1 MSDFIKR
8 LYKNRENIAETKK
21 ILENIIK
28 VEGLENLGIDFIEK
42 NKLNENYILALADIK
57 QNKISN
63 EYLDKNISFKK
74 LDDNSVNS
82 IAKSI
87 ESSSEKGIKED
98 EFKKTLDVFF
108 KKTPVLKEF
117 NQINLEVYK
126 NCEEFSYF
134 LTKLNIDLGD
144 LKSNNNINSEFKI
157 TNKNNKLNFCLKTTG
172 TSEKDNL
179 EITSDSIVDFRN
191 KIDVLLEKY
200 PLDEIS
206 QFFSTISKPK
216 DEQYLEHIKIRN
228 DKDFEVIVNNK
239 YGNIETYIL
248 KVDYDKDKKYL
259 EHIKIRKDKDFEIVI
274 NNKYGNIGTYILKV
288 DYDNE
293 KQYITRGYLNEGI
306 DIDKL
311 VNTLTVENY
320 LESYQNDSF
329 EKKYLTKK
337 INNLEKEAHIM
348 RDELRERVKKESFE
362 DVKND
367 LLAYSFKKAN
377 PITKKEVSKIL
388 DDEYSKK
395 FQHYTN
401 EEAEAYLLERKDEFS
416 FTITDDGKIKELM
429 NYYYDNMYDKTQ
441 LYEDYYNT
449 CKKFL
454 KYGIRMN
461 INDIILN
468 ENFDFYDGSTL
479 KEKYGKK
486 ETGTVELENE
496 FRKSVF
502 ILTLTEYDKESF
514 ENEISKGKTP
524 LRISENNAIFNLI
537 FLNKVNEKLENEF
550 AYPKINEIEMK
561 KEVININFNEYN
573 EFLERDFVRR
583 SILENKNKSNYI
595 EEEPMKNVIVK
606 FGDME
611 IKI

>member
-8 LYKNRENIAETKK
+8 LYKNRENTAETKR

-117 NQINLEVYK
+117 NQINSEIYK

-157 TNKNNKLNFCLKTTG
+157 ANKNNKLSFSLKTTG
-172 TSEKDNL
+172 TDNV
-179 EITSDSIVDFRN
+179 EIISDNIVDFR
-191 KIDVLLEKY
+191 KKVDVFLEKY
-200 PLDEIS
+200 PLDEMNN
-206 QFFSTISKPK
+206 FFSNISKPI
-216 DEQYLEHIKIRN
+216 DE
-228 DKDFEVIVNNK
+228 
-239 YGNIETYIL
+239 
-248 KVDYDKDKKYL
+248 KYL
-259 EHIKIRKDKDFEIVI
+259 EYIKIRKDKDFEIVI

-337 INNLEKEAHIM
+337 ISNLEKETHIM

-454 KYGIRMN
+454 KYGLRMN

-468 ENFDFYDGSTL
+468 ENFEFYDGSIL

-550 AYPKINEIEMK
+550 NYPKINEIEMK

>member
-98 EFKKTLDVFF
+98 EFEKTLDDFF

-157 TNKNNKLNFCLKTTG
+157 ANKNNKLSFSLKTTG
-172 TSEKDNL
+172 TDNV
-179 EITSDSIVDFRN
+179 EIISDNIVDFR
-191 KIDVLLEKY
+191 KKVDVFLEKY
-200 PLDEIS
+200 PLDEMNN
-206 QFFSTISKPK
+206 FFSNISKPI
-216 DEQYLEHIKIRN
+216 DE
-228 DKDFEVIVNNK
+228 
-239 YGNIETYIL
+239 
-248 KVDYDKDKKYL
+248 KYL

-288 DYDNE
+288 DYNNE

-337 INNLEKEAHIM
+337 ISNLEKETYIM

-454 KYGIRMN
+454 KYGLRMN

-468 ENFDFYDGSTL
+468 ENFEFYDGSTL

-550 AYPKINEIEMK
+550 NYPKINEIEMK
-561 KEVININFNEYN
+561 KEINNINFNEYN
-573 EFLERDFVRR
+573 DFLERDFVRR

>member
-21 ILENIIK
+21 ILENFIK

-117 NQINLEVYK
+117 NQINSEVYK

-157 TNKNNKLNFCLKTTG
+157 ANKNNKLSFSLKTTG
-172 TSEKDNL
+172 TDNV
-179 EITSDSIVDFRN
+179 EIISDNIVDFR
-191 KIDVLLEKY
+191 KKVDVFLEKY
-200 PLDEIS
+200 PLDEMNN
-206 QFFSTISKPK
+206 FFSNISKPI
-216 DEQYLEHIKIRN
+216 DE
-228 DKDFEVIVNNK
+228 
-239 YGNIETYIL
+239 
-248 KVDYDKDKKYL
+248 KYL

-337 INNLEKEAHIM
+337 ISNLEKETHIM

-454 KYGIRMN
+454 KYGLRMN

-468 ENFDFYDGSTL
+468 ENFEFYDGSTL

-514 ENEISKGKTP
+514 ENEISKGKIP

-550 AYPKINEIEMK
+550 NYPKINEIEMK
-561 KEVININFNEYN
+561 KEINNINFNEYN
-573 EFLERDFVRR
+573 DFLERDFVRR

>member
-117 NQINLEVYK
+117 NQINSEVYK
-126 NCEEFSYF
+126 NCEEFSYS

-157 TNKNNKLNFCLKTTG
+157 ANENNKLSFSLKTTG
-172 TSEKDNL
+172 TDNV
-179 EITSDSIVDFRN
+179 EIISDNIVDFR
-191 KIDVLLEKY
+191 KKVDVFLEKY
-200 PLDEIS
+200 PLDEMNN
-206 QFFSTISKPK
+206 FFSNISKPI
-216 DEQYLEHIKIRN
+216 DE
-228 DKDFEVIVNNK
+228 
-239 YGNIETYIL
+239 
-248 KVDYDKDKKYL
+248 KYL

-337 INNLEKEAHIM
+337 ISNLEKEIYIM

-454 KYGIRMN
+454 KYGLRMN

-468 ENFDFYDGSTL
+468 ENFEFYDGSTL
-479 KEKYGKK
+479 KEKLNLKMN
-486 ETGTVELENE
+486 LENQ
-496 FRKSVF
+496 S
-502 ILTLTEYDKESF
+502 LY
-514 ENEISKGKTP
+514 
-524 LRISENNAIFNLI
+524 
-537 FLNKVNEKLENEF
+537 
-550 AYPKINEIEMK
+550 
-561 KEVININFNEYN
+561 
-573 EFLERDFVRR
+573 
-583 SILENKNKSNYI
+583 
-595 EEEPMKNVIVK
+595 
-606 FGDME
+606 
-611 IKI
+611 

>member
-8 LYKNRENIAETKK
+8 LYKNRENTAETKR

-28 VEGLENLGIDFIEK
+28 VEGLENLGIGFIEK
-42 NKLNENYILALADIK
+42 HKLNETYILALADIK

-74 LDDNSVNS
+74 LDDNSINN

-87 ESSSEKGIKED
+87 ESTSEKGIKED
-98 EFKKTLDVFF
+98 EFEKTLDDFF

-157 TNKNNKLNFCLKTTG
+157 TNKNNKLNFYLKTTG

-248 KVDYDKDKKYL
+248 KVDYDKDK
-259 EHIKIRKDKDFEIVI
+259 E
-274 NNKYGNIGTYILKV
+274 
-288 DYDNE
+288 
-293 KQYITRGYLNEGI
+293 YITRGYLNEKI

-311 VNTLTVENY
+311 VNTLTVGNY

-337 INNLEKEAHIM
+337 ISNLEKETHIM

-454 KYGIRMN
+454 KYGLRMN

-468 ENFDFYDGSTL
+468 ENFEFYDGSTL

-550 AYPKINEIEMK
+550 NYPKINEIEMK

>member
-63 EYLDKNISFKK
+63 KYLDKNISFKK

-98 EFKKTLDVFF
+98 EFKKTLDDFF

-157 TNKNNKLNFCLKTTG
+157 TNKNNKLNFYLKTTG

-248 KVDYDKDKKYL
+248 KVDYDKDK
-259 EHIKIRKDKDFEIVI
+259 E
-274 NNKYGNIGTYILKV
+274 
-288 DYDNE
+288 
-293 KQYITRGYLNEGI
+293 YITRGYLNEKI

-311 VNTLTVENY
+311 VNTLTVGNY

-337 INNLEKEAHIM
+337 ISNLEKETYIM

-454 KYGIRMN
+454 KYGLRMN

-468 ENFDFYDGSTL
+468 ENFEFYDGSTL

-550 AYPKINEIEMK
+550 NYPKINEIEMK

-595 EEEPMKNVIVK
+595 EEEPIKNVIVK

>member
-42 NKLNENYILALADIK
+42 NKLNENYILTLADIK

-117 NQINLEVYK
+117 NQINSEVYK

-157 TNKNNKLNFCLKTTG
+157 ANKNNKLSFSLKTTG
-172 TSEKDNL
+172 TDNV
-179 EITSDSIVDFRN
+179 EIISDNIVDFR
-191 KIDVLLEKY
+191 KKVDVFLEKY
-200 PLDEIS
+200 PLDEMNN
-206 QFFSTISKPK
+206 FFSNISKPI
-216 DEQYLEHIKIRN
+216 DE
-228 DKDFEVIVNNK
+228 
-239 YGNIETYIL
+239 
-248 KVDYDKDKKYL
+248 KYL

-337 INNLEKEAHIM
+337 ISNLEKETYIM

-454 KYGIRMN
+454 KYGLRMN

-468 ENFDFYDGSTL
+468 ENFEFYDGSTL

-550 AYPKINEIEMK
+550 NYPKINEIEMK

-595 EEEPMKNVIVK
+595 EEEPIKNVIVK

>member
-8 LYKNRENIAETKK
+8 LYKNRENTAETKR

-28 VEGLENLGIDFIEK
+28 VEGLENLGIGFIEK
-42 NKLNENYILALADIK
+42 HKLNETYILALADIK

-74 LDDNSVNS
+74 LDDNSINN

-87 ESSSEKGIKED
+87 ESTSEKGIKED
-98 EFKKTLDVFF
+98 EFEKTLDDFF

-157 TNKNNKLNFCLKTTG
+157 TNKNNKLNFYLKTTG

-248 KVDYDKDKKYL
+248 KVDYDKDK
-259 EHIKIRKDKDFEIVI
+259 E
-274 NNKYGNIGTYILKV
+274 
-288 DYDNE
+288 
-293 KQYITRGYLNEGI
+293 YITRGYLNEKI

-311 VNTLTVENY
+311 VNTLTVGNY

-337 INNLEKEAHIM
+337 ISNLEKETHIM

-377 PITKKEVSKIL
+377 PITKKEVSKML

-454 KYGIRMN
+454 KYGLRMN

-468 ENFDFYDGSTL
+468 ENFEFYDGSTL

-550 AYPKINEIEMK
+550 NYPKINEIEMK

>member
-8 LYKNRENIAETKK
+8 LYKNRENTAETKR

-28 VEGLENLGIDFIEK
+28 VEGLENLGIGFIEK
-42 NKLNENYILALADIK
+42 HKLNETYILAFADIK

-74 LDDNSVNS
+74 LDDNSINN

-87 ESSSEKGIKED
+87 ESTSEKGIKED
-98 EFKKTLDVFF
+98 EFEKTLDDFF

-157 TNKNNKLNFCLKTTG
+157 TNKNNKLNFYLKTTG

-248 KVDYDKDKKYL
+248 KVDYDKDK
-259 EHIKIRKDKDFEIVI
+259 E
-274 NNKYGNIGTYILKV
+274 
-288 DYDNE
+288 
-293 KQYITRGYLNEGI
+293 YITRGYLNEKI

-311 VNTLTVENY
+311 VNTLTVGNY

-550 AYPKINEIEMK
+550 NYPKINEIEMK
-561 KEVININFNEYN
+561 KEINNINFNEYN
-573 EFLERDFVRR
+573 DFLERDFVRR

>member
-117 NQINLEVYK
+117 NQINSEVYK

-157 TNKNNKLNFCLKTTG
+157 ANKNNKLSFSLKTTG
-172 TSEKDNL
+172 TDNV
-179 EITSDSIVDFRN
+179 EIISDNIVDFR
-191 KIDVLLEKY
+191 KKVDVFLEKY
-200 PLDEIS
+200 PLDEMNN
-206 QFFSTISKPK
+206 FFSNISKPI
-216 DEQYLEHIKIRN
+216 DE
-228 DKDFEVIVNNK
+228 
-239 YGNIETYIL
+239 
-248 KVDYDKDKKYL
+248 KYL

-337 INNLEKEAHIM
+337 ISNLEKETYIM

-362 DVKND
+362 DIKND

-454 KYGIRMN
+454 KYGLRMN

-468 ENFDFYDGSTL
+468 ENFEFYDGSTL

-550 AYPKINEIEMK
+550 NYPKINEIEMK

-595 EEEPMKNVIVK
+595 EEEPIKNVIVK

>member
-63 EYLDKNISFKK
+63 EHLDKNISFKK

-117 NQINLEVYK
+117 NQINSEVYK

-157 TNKNNKLNFCLKTTG
+157 ANKNNKLSFSLKTTG
-172 TSEKDNL
+172 TDNV

-248 KVDYDKDKKYL
+248 KVDYDKDK
-259 EHIKIRKDKDFEIVI
+259 E
-274 NNKYGNIGTYILKV
+274 
-288 DYDNE
+288 
-293 KQYITRGYLNEGI
+293 YITRGYLNEKI

-311 VNTLTVENY
+311 VNTLTVGNY

-337 INNLEKEAHIM
+337 INNLEKETHIM

-454 KYGIRMN
+454 KYGLRMN

-550 AYPKINEIEMK
+550 VYPKINEIEMK

>member
-8 LYKNRENIAETKK
+8 LYKNRENTAETKR

-42 NKLNENYILALADIK
+42 HKLNENYILALADIK

-74 LDDNSVNS
+74 LDDNSINN

-87 ESSSEKGIKED
+87 ESTSEKGIKED
-98 EFKKTLDVFF
+98 EFEKTLDDFF

-157 TNKNNKLNFCLKTTG
+157 TNKNNKLNFYLKTTG

-248 KVDYDKDKKYL
+248 KVDYDKDK
-259 EHIKIRKDKDFEIVI
+259 E
-274 NNKYGNIGTYILKV
+274 
-288 DYDNE
+288 
-293 KQYITRGYLNEGI
+293 YITRGYLNEKI

-311 VNTLTVENY
+311 VNTLTVGNY

-337 INNLEKEAHIM
+337 ISNLEKETHIM

-401 EEAEAYLLERKDEFS
+401 EEAEAYLLKRKDEFS

-454 KYGIRMN
+454 KYGLRMN

-468 ENFDFYDGSTL
+468 ESFDFYDGSTL

-550 AYPKINEIEMK
+550 NYPKINEIEMK
-561 KEVININFNEYN
+561 KEINNINFNEYN
-573 EFLERDFVRR
+573 DFLERDFVRR

>member
-1 MSDFIKR
+1 MSYESLIKYN
-8 LYKNRENIAETKK
+8 YKNNKEKTIDEYNKRIKNPATLITNLFINPIKKENKVTDKEYNLFYFNLLEHSILQEQILLNSSK
-21 ILENIIK
+21 ISFLLKDLSKRSFKELALQILSNEIFAT
-28 VEGLENLGIDFIEK
+28 NFIEGVK
-42 NKLNENYILALADIK
+42 TFKERVYVSLK
-57 QNKISN
+57 QNKTTGIVKKYKDIFDGNVEKILFISDFT
-63 EYLDKNISFKK
+63 ELYKEMFKDMKNIMEYEIDGKYFRRG
-74 LDDNSVNS
+74 NVRVVNS
-82 IAKSI
+82 L
-87 ESSSEKGIKED
+87 G
-98 EFKKTLDVFF
+98 KTV
-108 KKTPVLKEF
+108 
-117 NQINLEVYK
+117 
-126 NCEEFSYF
+126 
-134 LTKLNIDLGD
+134 
-144 LKSNNNINSEFKI
+144 
-157 TNKNNKLNFCLKTTG
+157 
-172 TSEKDNL
+172 
-179 EITSDSIVDFRN
+179 
-191 KIDVLLEKY
+191 
-200 PLDEIS
+200 
-206 QFFSTISKPK
+206 
-216 DEQYLEHIKIRN
+216 HIG
-228 DKDFEVIVNNK
+228 VAP
-239 YGNIETYIL
+239 
-248 KVDYDKDKKYL
+248 
-259 EHIKIRKDKDFEIVI
+259 
-274 NNKYGNIGTYILKV
+274 
-288 DYDNE
+288 
-293 KQYITRGYLNEGI
+293 
-306 DIDKL
+306 DKL

-337 INNLEKEAHIM
+337 ISNLEKETHIM

-454 KYGIRMN
+454 KYGLRMN

-468 ENFDFYDGSTL
+468 ENFEFYDGSTL

-486 ETGTVELENE
+486 ETGTVELENK

-550 AYPKINEIEMK
+550 NYPKINEIEVK
-561 KEVININFNEYN
+561 KEINNINFNEYN
-573 EFLERDFVRR
+573 DFLERDFVRR

>member
-8 LYKNRENIAETKK
+8 LYKNRENIAKTKK

-74 LDDNSVNS
+74 LDNNSIYN

-87 ESSSEKGIKED
+87 ESTSEKGIRED
-98 EFKKTLDVFF
+98 EFEKTLDDFF

-157 TNKNNKLNFCLKTTG
+157 TNKNNKLNFYLKTTG
-172 TSEKDNL
+172 TSEKDNF

-248 KVDYDKDKKYL
+248 KVDYDKDK
-259 EHIKIRKDKDFEIVI
+259 E
-274 NNKYGNIGTYILKV
+274 
-288 DYDNE
+288 
-293 KQYITRGYLNEGI
+293 YITRGYLNEKI

-337 INNLEKEAHIM
+337 ISNLEKETHIM

-377 PITKKEVSKIL
+377 SITKKEVSKIL

-454 KYGIRMN
+454 KYGLRMN

-468 ENFDFYDGSTL
+468 ENFEFYDGSTL

-550 AYPKINEIEMK
+550 NYPKINEIEMK

-595 EEEPMKNVIVK
+595 EEEPMKNIIVK

>member
-117 NQINLEVYK
+117 NQINSEVYK

-157 TNKNNKLNFCLKTTG
+157 ANENNKLSFSLKTTG
-172 TSEKDNL
+172 TDNV
-179 EITSDSIVDFRN
+179 EIISDNIVDFR
-191 KIDVLLEKY
+191 KKVDVFLEKY
-200 PLDEIS
+200 PLDEMNN
-206 QFFSTISKPK
+206 FFSNISKPI
-216 DEQYLEHIKIRN
+216 DE
-228 DKDFEVIVNNK
+228 
-239 YGNIETYIL
+239 
-248 KVDYDKDKKYL
+248 KYL

-337 INNLEKEAHIM
+337 ISNLEKEIYIM

-454 KYGIRMN
+454 KYGLRMN

-468 ENFDFYDGSTL
+468 ENFEFYDGSTL

>member
-117 NQINLEVYK
+117 NQINSEVYK

-157 TNKNNKLNFCLKTTG
+157 ANENNKLSFSLKTTG
-172 TSEKDNL
+172 TDNV
-179 EITSDSIVDFRN
+179 EIISDNIVDFR
-191 KIDVLLEKY
+191 KKVDVFLEKY
-200 PLDEIS
+200 PLDEMNN
-206 QFFSTISKPK
+206 FFSNISKPI
-216 DEQYLEHIKIRN
+216 DE
-228 DKDFEVIVNNK
+228 
-239 YGNIETYIL
+239 
-248 KVDYDKDKKYL
+248 KYL

-337 INNLEKEAHIM
+337 ISNLEKETHIM

-454 KYGIRMN
+454 KYGLRMN

-468 ENFDFYDGSTL
+468 ENFEFYDGSTL

-550 AYPKINEIEMK
+550 NYPKINEIEMK

>member
-1 MSDFIKR
+1 MSVFAKKI
-8 LYKNRENIAETKK
+8 YKYRENIEK
-21 ILENIIK
+21 IKDMLENVIK

-74 LDDNSVNS
+74 LDNNSIYN

-87 ESSSEKGIKED
+87 ESTSEKSIKED
-98 EFKKTLDVFF
+98 EFEKTLDDFF

-157 TNKNNKLNFCLKTTG
+157 TNKNNKLNFYLKTTG

-200 PLDEIS
+200 PLDEIN
-206 QFFSTISKPK
+206 QFFSAISKPK

-248 KVDYDKDKKYL
+248 KVDYDKDK
-259 EHIKIRKDKDFEIVI
+259 E
-274 NNKYGNIGTYILKV
+274 
-288 DYDNE
+288 
-293 KQYITRGYLNEGI
+293 YITRGYLNEGI

-337 INNLEKEAHIM
+337 ISNLEKETHIM
-348 RDELRERVKKESFE
+348 RDELREREKKESFE

-454 KYGIRMN
+454 KYRLRMN

-468 ENFDFYDGSTL
+468 ENFEFYDGSTL

-550 AYPKINEIEMK
+550 NYPKINEIEMK
-561 KEVININFNEYN
+561 KEINNINFNEYN
-573 EFLERDFVRR
+573 DFLERDFVRR

>member
-8 LYKNRENIAETKK
+8 LYKNRENTAETKR
-21 ILENIIK
+21 ILESIIK

-42 NKLNENYILALADIK
+42 HKLNENYILALADIK

-74 LDDNSVNS
+74 LDDNSINN

-87 ESSSEKGIKED
+87 ESTSEKGIKED
-98 EFKKTLDVFF
+98 EFEKTLDDFF

-157 TNKNNKLNFCLKTTG
+157 TNKNNKLNFYLKTTG

-248 KVDYDKDKKYL
+248 KVDYDKDK
-259 EHIKIRKDKDFEIVI
+259 E
-274 NNKYGNIGTYILKV
+274 
-288 DYDNE
+288 
-293 KQYITRGYLNEGI
+293 YITRGYLNEKI

-337 INNLEKEAHIM
+337 INNLEKETHIM

-454 KYGIRMN
+454 KYGLRMN

-550 AYPKINEIEMK
+550 NYPKINEIEMK
-561 KEVININFNEYN
+561 KEINNINFNEYN
-573 EFLERDFVRR
+573 DFLERDFVRR